1 MAAIPEGLPAVI
13 TTCLALGTHR
23 MAKKNAI
30 VRSLPSVETLG
41 CTSVICSD
49 KTGTL
54 TTNQMSVCRVRLEF
68 CNDRLILSLFIFQMF
83 IFSKA
88 DEKDFQIEHF
98 EVTGSTYE
106 PKGDI
111 LFNGSKFNCSNRS
124 GLVELAECAA
134 LCNDSALDYNEVS
147 LSFMMSYTISSLF
160 LF

>member
-1 MAAIPEGLPAVI
+1 
-13 TTCLALGTHR
+13 LGTRR

-54 TTNQMSVCRVRLEF
+54 TTNQMSVCRVSFKF
-68 CNDRLILSLFIFQMF
+68 CNDRFILSLSIFQMF

-88 DEKDFQIEHF
+88 DPNDFQIDQF
-98 EVTGSTYE
+98 EITGSTYE
-106 PKGDI
+106 PRGDI
-111 LFNGSKFNCSNRS
+111 LYNGSKFNCSDRS

-147 LSFMMSYTISSLF
+147 FSFRIN
-160 LF
+160 